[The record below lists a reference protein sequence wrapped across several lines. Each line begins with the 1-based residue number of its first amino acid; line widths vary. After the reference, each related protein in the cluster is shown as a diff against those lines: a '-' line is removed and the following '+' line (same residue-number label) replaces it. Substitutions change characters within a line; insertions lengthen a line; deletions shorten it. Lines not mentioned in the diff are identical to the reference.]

1 MNTTEKK
8 IFKVAIRPYII
19 YCVINTVILILAT
32 KNVGILNNDVAYG
45 MFASWLLY
53 TLSFMFNSMFV

>member
-19 YCVINTVILILAT
+19 YCIVNTIVLVLAT
-32 KNVGILNNDVAYG
+32 KNVGILNEDVAYG
-45 MFASWLLY
+45 MFISWMFN
-53 TLSFMFNSMFV
+53 TFIFMINSMFI

>member
-19 YCVINTVILILAT
+19 YCIINTIILVLAT
-32 KNVGILNNDVAYG
+32 KNVGILNENVAYG
-45 MFASWLLY
+45 MFISWMFY
-53 TLSFMFNSMFV
+53 TLSFMFNTMFI